1 MNKKIFY
8 GEYTLLHW
16 IELIL
21 KHNIILPDYQRG
33 FVWPKENVESIVGSF
48 KDGSFVPPVVIG
60 TYKQDKITKNI
71 ILDGQQR
78 LTSLLLSYI
87 KLYPKFED
95 FKKPIENIYQDD
107 EEYPLD
113 DTPLPQEKIEW
124 NFDILLRSKDP
135 YKLML
140 TREEIREGN
149 RDDLTKYENLPSTCC
164 LTDEELE
171 KHYLGFS
178 YIVPMDDNETAQQAF
193 YSRLFRDINIL
204 GVNLENQESRRALY
218 YLNPELTSFFE
229 PSIVSGIHIK
239 QNNRS
244 VKIDFVRSLAF
255 CSQYKHDDG
264 EEKIAKGCRK
274 QVNLENYYAD
284 YIDSVIN
291 GRHIDV
297 FGNFQVYIGISNIQA
312 RLSSLDVAIKGLH
325 FNKVYESIIDA
336 DLTLLGLIYYIVY
349 ENKKIELTDY
359 DTIKSTVKD
368 VISTY
373 KTSSEYDSHRRS
385 PNALRHLRDRIK
397 RSIGIY
403 SDYAK

>member
-60 TYKQDKITKNI
+60 AYKQDKITKNI

-218 YLNPELTSFFE
+218 YLNPELTSFF
-229 PSIVSGIHIK
+229 
-239 QNNRS
+239 
-244 VKIDFVRSLAF
+244 
-255 CSQYKHDDG
+255 
-264 EEKIAKGCRK
+264 
-274 QVNLENYYAD
+274 
-284 YIDSVIN
+284 
-291 GRHIDV
+291 
-297 FGNFQVYIGISNIQA
+297 
-312 RLSSLDVAIKGLH
+312 
-325 FNKVYESIIDA
+325 
-336 DLTLLGLIYYIVY
+336 
-349 ENKKIELTDY
+349 
-359 DTIKSTVKD
+359 
-368 VISTY
+368 
-373 KTSSEYDSHRRS
+373 
-385 PNALRHLRDRIK
+385 
-397 RSIGIY
+397 
-403 SDYAK
+403 